1 MGGAS
6 VVRLLLDTHIWLWSL
21 CDPHLLSQRVARE
34 LADVRNEVWLSP
46 VSVWEILTLARKGR
60 VALDGE
66 PESWVREALGKA
78 PLREASLNHEVAIR
92 SMALRLPH
100 WDPVDRFIAATAIAY
115 DLTLVT
121 ADERLLRC
129 RQYSTLGNR

>member
-1 MGGAS
+1 M
-6 VVRLLLDTHIWLWSL
+6 RLLLDTHIWLWSL
-21 CDPHLLSQRVARE
+21 SDPHLLSQRVARE
-34 LADVRNEVWLSP
+34 LSDARNEIWLSP
-46 VSVWEILTLARKGR
+46 VSVWEILILARKGR
-60 VALDGE
+60 VVLEDK

-78 PLREASLNHEVAIR
+78 PLREASLNHEVAFR
-92 SMALRLPH
+92 SMSLHLPH
-100 WDPVDRFIAATAIAY
+100 WDPADRFIAATAAVY